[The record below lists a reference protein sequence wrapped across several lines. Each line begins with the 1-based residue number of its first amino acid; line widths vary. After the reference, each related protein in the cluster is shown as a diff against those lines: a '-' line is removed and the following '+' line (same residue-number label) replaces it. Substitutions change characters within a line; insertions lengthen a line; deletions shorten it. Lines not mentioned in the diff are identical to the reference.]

1 MFGFIKRLFTR
12 VDNFREDLEDIF
24 AKVLDK
30 IDENTQI
37 DELEVILIKKGI
49 KLAVSRYGI
58 DIPDKTYETIGK
70 TVVKAISKA
79 NRLLAEQ
86 LRKR

>member
-1 MFGFIKRLFTR
+1 MFGFIKRLFTK

>member
-12 VDNFREDLEDIF
+12 VDNFREDLEDVF
-24 AKVLDK
+24 AGVLDK

-37 DELEVILIKKGI
+37 DKLEIILIEKGI
-49 KLAVSRYGI
+49 KLAISRYGI
-58 DIPDKTYETIGK
+58 DIPDKTYEEIGK
-70 TVVKAISKA
+70 TVVKTISKA

>member
-49 KLAVSRYGI
+49 KLAVSHYGI

>member
-1 MFGFIKRLFTR
+1 MFGFIKKIFTK
-12 VDNFREDLEDIF
+12 VDNFREDLEDVF
-24 AKVLDK
+24 ASVLDK
-30 IDENTQI
+30 INENTQI

>member
-1 MFGFIKRLFTR
+1 MFGFIKKLFTR
-12 VDNFREDLEDIF
+12 VDNFREDLEDVF
-24 AKVLDK
+24 ASVLDK

-37 DELEVILIKKGI
+37 DELEVVLIKKGI

>member
-12 VDNFREDLEDIF
+12 VDNFREDLENIF

-58 DIPDKTYETIGK
+58 YIPDKTYEIIGK
-70 TVVKAISKA
+70 TVVKSISKA

>member
-1 MFGFIKRLFTR
+1 MFGFIKKIFTK
-12 VDNFREDLEDIF
+12 VDNFREDLEDVF
-24 AKVLDK
+24 ASVLDK
-30 IDENTQI
+30 VDENTQI
-37 DELEVILIKKGI
+37 DELEVVLIKKGI

-58 DIPDKTYETIGK
+58 DMPDKTYETIGK
-70 TVVKAISKA
+70 TVVKAINKA

>member
-1 MFGFIKRLFTR
+1 MFGFIKKIFTR
-12 VDNFREDLEDIF
+12 VDNFREDLEDVF
-24 AKVLDK
+24 ASVLDK
-30 IDENTQI
+30 VDENTQI
-37 DELEVILIKKGI
+37 DELEVVLIKKGI

-58 DIPDKTYETIGK
+58 DMPDKTYETIGK
-70 TVVKAISKA
+70 TVVKAINKA

>member
-24 AKVLDK
+24 ASILDK

-58 DIPDKTYETIGK
+58 DIPDKTYETIGR

>member
-70 TVVKAISKA
+70 AVVKAISKA
-79 NRLLAEQ
+79 NRLLAKQ
-86 LRKR
+86 FRKR

>member
-1 MFGFIKRLFTR
+1 MFGFIKKIFTK
-12 VDNFREDLEDIF
+12 VDNFREDLEDVF
-24 AKVLDK
+24 ASVLDK

>member
-58 DIPDKTYETIGK
+58 DIPDKAYETIGK
-70 TVVKAISKA
+70 TVVKSISKT

>member
-1 MFGFIKRLFTR
+1 MFGFIKKLFTK
-12 VDNFREDLEDIF
+12 VDAFREDLEDVF
-24 AKVLDK
+24 ASVLDK

>member
-79 NRLLAEQ
+79 NRLLAKQ

>member
-1 MFGFIKRLFTR
+1 MFGFIKKIFTK

-24 AKVLDK
+24 ASVLDK

-58 DIPDKTYETIGK
+58 YIPDKTYETIGK